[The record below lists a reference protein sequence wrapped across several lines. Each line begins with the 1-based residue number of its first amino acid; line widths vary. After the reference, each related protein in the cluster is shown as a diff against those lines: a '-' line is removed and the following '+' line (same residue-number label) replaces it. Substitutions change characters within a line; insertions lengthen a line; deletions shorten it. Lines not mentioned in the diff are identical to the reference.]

1 MSSETLLDVQGLS
14 CPLPVLK
21 ANKAL
26 RGLAP
31 GARLTVLATDPASVK
46 DFSAF
51 CRETG
56 HALVAFSEAAG
67 VYRFTIRRRDEKAAA
82 AAPPPGAGAPP

>member
-1 MSSETLLDVQGLS
+1 MSETLLDVQGLS

-31 GARLTVLATDPASVK
+31 GAKLTVLATDPASVK

-51 CRETG
+51 CQETG
-56 HALVAFSEAAG
+56 HELLAFGEEKGVFRFVLRKRAEAG
-67 VYRFTIRRRDEKAAA
+67 KPAA
-82 AAPPPGAGAPP
+82 

>member
-1 MSSETLLDVQGLS
+1 MEHSLDVRGLR

-26 RGLAP
+26 RSLAP
-31 GARLTVLATDPASVK
+31 GETLEVLATDPAAEK

-51 CRETG
+51 ATETG
-56 HALVAFSEAAG
+56 HTLLVSEMQGEAL
-67 VYRFTIRRRDEKAAA
+67 RFVLRKRAD
-82 AAPPPGAGAPP
+82 G

>member
-1 MSSETLLDVQGLS
+1 MSETLLDVQGLT

-26 RGLAP
+26 RGLPP

-51 CRETG
+51 CQETG
-56 HALVAFSEAAG
+56 NELVSFGEDAG
-67 VYRFTIRRRDEKAAA
+67 VYRFVLRKRA
-82 AAPPPGAGAPP
+82 AAPA

>member
-1 MSSETLLDVQGLS
+1 MSETLLDVQGLT

-26 RGLAP
+26 RGLPP

-51 CRETG
+51 CQETG
-56 HALVAFSEAAG
+56 HALVSFAEAEG
-67 VYRFTIRRRDEKAAA
+67 VYRFVLRKRAEPA
-82 AAPPPGAGAPP
+82 

>member
-1 MSSETLLDVQGLS
+1 MTGEATKLDVSGLA

-31 GARLTVLATDPASVK
+31 GALLEVRATDPAALK
-46 DFSAF
+46 DFPAF
-51 CRETG
+51 AEETG
-56 HALVAFSEAAG
+56 HALLSVTPEGNAHLFLLKK
-67 VYRFTIRRRDEKAAA
+67 RDA
-82 AAPPPGAGAPP
+82 

>member
-1 MSSETLLDVQGLS
+1 MAGAGLAAMEEPTRLDLSGLA

-31 GARLTVLATDPASVK
+31 GALLEIRATDPAALK
-46 DFSAF
+46 DFPAF
-51 CRETG
+51 AEETG
-56 HALVAFSEAAG
+56 HHLLSVTGDGAAHLFLL
-67 VYRFTIRRRDEKAAA
+67 RKR
-82 AAPPPGAGAPP
+82 AP

>member
-1 MSSETLLDVQGLS
+1 MSETLLDVRGLT

-46 DFSAF
+46 DFQAF

-56 HALVAFSEAAG
+56 HALVAFSEDAGG
-67 VYRFTIRRRDEKAAA
+67 VYRFTLRRRGED
-82 AAPPPGAGAPP
+82 APPPAPSSSGPPP

>member
-1 MSSETLLDVQGLS
+1 MSETLLDLRGLS

-31 GARLTVLATDPASVK
+31 GARLVVLATDPASVK
-46 DFSAF
+46 DFQAF

-56 HALVAFSEAAG
+56 HALVAFSEDAGG
-67 VYRFTIRRRDEKAAA
+67 VYRFTLRRRGEEPS
-82 AAPPPGAGAPP
+82 APPSPGRETPP

>member
-1 MSSETLLDVQGLS
+1 MSETLLDVQGLS

-51 CRETG
+51 CQETG
-56 HALVAFSEAAG
+56 HELVAFGEASG
-67 VYRFTIRRRDEKAAA
+67 VFRFVLRKRAAEAPA
-82 AAPPPGAGAPP
+82 A

>member
-1 MSSETLLDVQGLS
+1 MT

-31 GARLTVLATDPASVK
+31 GARLTVLATDPAAVK
-46 DFSAF
+46 DFQAYAQ
-51 CRETG
+51 ETG
-56 HALVAFSEAAG
+56 HALLEWAE
-67 VYRFTIRRRDEKAAA
+67 E
-82 AAPPPGAGAPP
+82 AGALRFLLQRRAVP

>member
-1 MSSETLLDVQGLS
+1 MTETLLDVQGLS

-26 RGLAP
+26 RGLPP

-51 CRETG
+51 CQETG
-56 HALVAFSEAAG
+56 HALVSSGESEG
-67 VYRFTIRRRDEKAAA
+67 VYRFVLQKR
-82 AAPPPGAGAPP
+82 AAP

>member
-1 MSSETLLDVQGLS
+1 MSETLLDVQGLT

-26 RGLAP
+26 RGLPP
-31 GARLTVLATDPASVK
+31 GARLTVLATDPASAK

-56 HALVAFSEAAG
+56 HELIASEEKDG
-67 VYRFTIRRRDEKAAA
+67 VYRFVLRRR
-82 AAPPPGAGAPP
+82 GAEP

>member
-1 MSSETLLDVQGLS
+1 MSDTTLDVQGLT

-26 RGLAP
+26 RGLPP

-51 CRETG
+51 CQETG
-56 HALVAFSEAAG
+56 HELLAFGESEG
-67 VYRFTIRRRDEKAAA
+67 VYRFVLRKRAAS
-82 AAPPPGAGAPP
+82 

>member
-1 MSSETLLDVQGLS
+1 MSDATLDVQGLT

-31 GARLTVLATDPASVK
+31 GSKLTVLSTDPASVN
-46 DFSAF
+46 DFQVF

-56 HALVAFSEAAG
+56 HALIGFSEDAG
-67 VYRFTIRRRDEKAAA
+67 VFRFTLRRREAA
-82 AAPPPGAGAPP
+82 